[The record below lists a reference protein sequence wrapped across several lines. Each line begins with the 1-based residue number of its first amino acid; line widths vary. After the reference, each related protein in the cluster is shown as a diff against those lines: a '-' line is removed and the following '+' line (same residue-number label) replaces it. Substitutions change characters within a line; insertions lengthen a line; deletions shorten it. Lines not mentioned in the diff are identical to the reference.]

1 MDRPLRTIVVGIA
14 DVAGGDPHLEPA
26 IRLAERA
33 GARLFVVH
41 AFRLPDPLLYPYL
54 EMGVFSPELV
64 KGVHDAAQAKLEA
77 HVARLSPRGR
87 VHCRTVSVPA
97 DAAIVEVAER
107 ESADIVMVGA
117 TQRGTL
123 SRTVLG
129 TTAQRV
135 VRAAAVPVLVNRR
148 PGHGAVRRVLMT
160 TDLSD
165 LSAAVY
171 RRARTV
177 LDALA
182 REDDVQ
188 FRTLLVVGH
197 DLETPPHLRQ
207 QLLNDLLRNEL
218 GAFLQRTDGGA
229 TAGRVRLGEPAA
241 EIVAEAVEWGAD
253 LLVLGTHGR
262 GGISRFLIGSV
273 AESVLRGALC
283 DVLVIPAAAVAP
295 PADVPTPEART

>member
-1 MDRPLRTIVVGIA
+1 MDSPLRTIVVGIA
-14 DVAGGDPHLEPA
+14 DIEGMDPHLEPA

-33 GARLFVVH
+33 GATLFVVH
-41 AFRLPDPLLYPYL
+41 AYRLPDPLLYPYL
-54 EMGVFSPELV
+54 EMGVFSPEMV
-64 KGVHDAAQAKLEA
+64 QGVHEAVQAKLEA
-77 HVARLSPRGR
+77 QVAKLSPRGR
-87 VHCRTVSVPA
+87 VHCRTVPVPA
-97 DAAIVEVAER
+97 DAAIVEVAEK
-107 ESADIVMVGA
+107 EKADLIMVGA

-171 RRARTV
+171 RRGRAAV
-177 LDALA
+177 DALA
-182 REDDVQ
+182 REDEVQ

-218 GAFLQRTDGGA
+218 GAFLERTGDAA
-229 TAGRVRLGEPAA
+229 TPGRVRLGDPAT

-262 GGISRFLIGSV
+262 GGVSRFLIGSV

-295 PADVPTPEART
+295 LADLPTLDATT